1 MLLILWLVEPTI
13 QEREKFFIPSM
24 DVSNFP
30 QATHQSV
37 STNDKVESLSH
48 CSHDKV
54 ENSLSHCNCHLLN
67 VATGITRFC
76 FLVFSAIFTRQQY
89 LISHVQVTRPL
100 LEQIRRCLMLELTDA
115 SALYFFAFC
124 YENVSY
130 LLNY

>member
-24 DVSNFP
+24 DVLNFL

-37 STNDKVESLSH
+37 STNDKVESLLH

-76 FLVFSAIFTRQQY
+76 FLIFSAIFTRQQY
-89 LISHVQVTRPL
+89 LISHAQVTRPL
-100 LEQIRRCLMLELTDA
+100 LEQKTKMLDAGVDA
-115 SALYFFAFC
+115 SALYFFAF
-124 YENVSY
+124 
-130 LLNY
+130 